1 MRHFPS
7 ESFFFLIWFFFVCF
21 ANKNVIQ
28 RVHFLYL
35 FPPPSFLSIHPSI
48 QVSCFSSLFVQ
59 LLVEWLANLS
69 AKK

>member
-35 FPPPSFLSIHPSI
+35 PPPPPPPFFPSIHQSR
-48 QVSCFSSLFVQ
+48 FHASLLSLSLSVQ
-59 LLVEWLANLS
+59 LLVE
-69 AKK
+69 